1 MRDLG
6 QSRGPGGTA
15 WLILI
20 LADSALVNSPT
31 LVNVLVASKPAL
43 RALGSHLQVCA
54 ERDKCESQDA
64 SWGGTRCRSVP
75 SRHAQQWGGWGPAGC
90 WGLGPVS
97 ENGRLPALAPSSV
110 TR

>member
-1 MRDLG
+1 MWGRG

-31 LVNVLVASKPAL
+31 LVNALVASKPAL

-54 ERDKCESQDA
+54 ERDKCESRDA

-75 SRHAQQWGGWGPAGC
+75 SRHAQRRGGRGLAGS

-97 ENGRLPALAPSSV
+97 GNGRLPALAPSSAMC
-110 TR
+110 